1 MTYVKWKPVT
11 RLNDTKVFVTV
22 PVSSSK
28 SFIHVSTNKTR
39 GTQLLSGCR
48 SSHGVNGTTGIG
60 VACIAIRVIAIIH
73 HYVRTISFLIC
84 CRMLLQIS
92 ILGLL
97 FVKLCYKG
105 QNANS
110 SYFAAI
116 CHGKQFSK
124 ELFKCTST
132 RRIATLL

>member
-1 MTYVKWKPVT
+1 MIPKCV
-11 RLNDTKVFVTV
+11 VTV

-28 SFIHVSTNKTR
+28 SFIHVSTNNTR

-60 VACIAIRVIAIIH
+60 VACIAIRVIAVIH
-73 HYVRTISFLIC
+73 HYVRTISFLIFG
-84 CRMLLQIS
+84 RMLLQIS

-116 CHGKQFSK
+116 CHGKQRTFQMYEYPSYRN
-124 ELFKCTST
+124 ST
-132 RRIATLL
+132 RVQPT